1 MQAVTKS
8 LHYKVQYLKGVNM
21 AKPGLYANIN
31 KRKKAGT
38 SRSKKNSTISAK
50 AYANMK
56 AGFPNSKKNKK
67 RKRK

>member
-1 MQAVTKS
+1 
-8 LHYKVQYLKGVNM
+8 M

-38 SRSKKNSTISAK
+38 SRPKSKSTVSDK

-56 AGFPNSKKNKK
+56 SGFKKTAKK
-67 RKRK
+67 K